1 MARTPT
7 PSVASIPQT
16 APQVKFAVKLT
27 PALPDG
33 VTMSPDG
40 LWLEKT
46 CPACG
51 ATIKVENTPKAV
63 AWIAARNRTC
73 RSCDEDMRANL
84 LTWTPPEEAGDFD
97 YTAAWTE
104 YHQLYCEV

>member
-1 MARTPT
+1 MSRI
-7 PSVASIPQT
+7 PSTVSL
-16 APQVKFAVKLT
+16 PQVKLAVKLT
-27 PALPDG
+27 PALPAG
-33 VTMSPDG
+33 VAVNG
-40 LWLEKT
+40 QWLEKT

-51 ATIKVENTPKAV
+51 GIIKAENTPEAV